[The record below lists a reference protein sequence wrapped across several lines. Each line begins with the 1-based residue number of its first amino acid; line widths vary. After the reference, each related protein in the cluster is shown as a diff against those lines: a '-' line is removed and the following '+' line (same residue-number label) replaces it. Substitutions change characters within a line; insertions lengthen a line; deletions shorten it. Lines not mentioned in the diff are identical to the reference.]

1 MAVAKK
7 TFVALV
13 EEDHGRTVTTPVPEV
28 PATTGEL
35 QTKLKAIRTDAKT
48 TRQALVE
55 SRKKD
60 KEEGKESTRGFKRP
74 QWEPANQMVVLLGDR
89 EKTIDVE
96 LEDTWVSVKELACE
110 KFNVDAAR
118 FSLTVKCVVP
128 ETKKVRKQDV
138 PLKVGHFCVWD
149 AHFELVEKVQSK
161 AKSES
166 SSSSSDS
173 NN

>member
-1 MAVAKK
+1 MFACFYYYYYYYLFLHFLELMIIMVDLPSYFLETHRYDCVNAFCDASSLARSLPFSLMAVAKK

-60 KEEGKESTRGFKRP
+60 KEEG
-74 QWEPANQMVVLLGDR
+74 AM
-89 EKTIDVE
+89 
-96 LEDTWVSVKELACE
+96 
-110 KFNVDAAR
+110 AA
-118 FSLTVKCVVP
+118 SA
-128 ETKKVRKQDV
+128 Q
-138 PLKVGHFCVWD
+138 
-149 AHFELVEKVQSK
+149 VQRWPRRRLYS
-161 AKSES
+161 A
-166 SSSSSDS
+166 SD
-173 NN
+173 